1 MNDLNNPLYILNP
14 KPVTKKL
21 DLKRIAELSKTDL
34 TLKELLKM
42 IDPPRSDMHAKWCTL
57 SS

>member
-21 DLKRIAELSKTDL
+21 DLKRIAELSKKDL

-42 IDPPRSDMHAKWCTL
+42 IDPPRSDMHAK
-57 SS
+57 